1 MEWISIA
8 ANIATVIGVG
18 IVLYQMKKD
27 GRNAS
32 AAVVLSICTNVR
44 NELRGIGSK
53 SHQAAAG
60 EISEFEAAFRD
71 LLNEL
76 ELASAIILDG
86 AASGRTGNVARLLLI
101 DVLKAVQ
108 KDPALVEMVKRAV
121 HDRTT
126 FGNMRVFI
134 RKNRKQLAVL
144 TDLV

>member
-8 ANIATVIGVG
+8 ANIATVVGVG
-18 IVLYQMKKD
+18 IVLYQMRKD

-44 NELRGIGSK
+44 NELKGIGSK
-53 SHQAAAG
+53 SHQAATG

-101 DVLKAVQ
+101 DVLEAIQDNEDLTGLVANAIHGKTTLGNLRAFIQ
-108 KDPALVEMVKRAV
+108 KNKLRAK
-121 HDRTT
+121 HSA
-126 FGNMRVFI
+126 G
-134 RKNRKQLAVL
+134 
-144 TDLV
+144 

>member
-1 MEWISIA
+1 M
-8 ANIATVIGVG
+8 IGVG
-18 IVLYQMKKD
+18 IVLYQMRKD
-27 GRNAS
+27 GRNSS

-108 KDPALVEMVKRAV
+108 RDPPLVEMVKRAV

-126 FGNMRVFI
+126 FGNMRLFI

-144 TDLV
+144 TELV